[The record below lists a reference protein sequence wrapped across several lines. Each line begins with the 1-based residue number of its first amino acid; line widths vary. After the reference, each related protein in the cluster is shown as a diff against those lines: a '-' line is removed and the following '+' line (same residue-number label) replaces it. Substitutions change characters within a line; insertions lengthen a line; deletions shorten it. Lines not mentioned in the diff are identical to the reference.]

1 MSEYREISREKKKT
15 TKKIFKGVKKNLSIG
30 LVSLGLGASSQL
42 YFPQMKLMQ
51 QLDNWSLSTNWKV
64 ATPIITVGLIG
75 IGLIKTVS
83 NGIKLAVNKRK
94 LSLLEE
100 DASFLQGENEREN
113 KILKLENKHLK
124 EENMMLR
131 DYYTN
136 R

>member
-15 TKKIFKGVKKNLSIG
+15 TKKIFKGVKNLSIG

-51 QLDNWSLSTNWKV
+51 QLDNWSLSTNGKV

-94 LSLLEE
+94 L
-100 DASFLQGENEREN
+100 
-113 KILKLENKHLK
+113 
-124 EENMMLR
+124 
-131 DYYTN
+131 
-136 R
+136 

>member
-15 TKKIFKGVKKNLSIG
+15 TKKIFKSVKNLSIG

-42 YFPQMKLMQ
+42 YFPDIILMQ
-51 QLDNWSLSTNWKV
+51 NLDNWSVSTNGKV
-64 ATPIITVGLIG
+64 ATPIITIGLIG

-83 NGIKLAVNKRK
+83 NGIKLVVNKRR

-100 DASFLQGENEREN
+100 DASFLHGESEREN

-124 EENMMLR
+124 EENMMLK

>member
-1 MSEYREISREKKKT
+1 MSEYKEISREKKKT
-15 TKKIFKGVKKNLSIG
+15 TKKIFKGVKNLSIG

-42 YFPQMKLMQ
+42 YFPKMKLMQ
-51 QLDNWSLSTNWKV
+51 QLDNWSLSTNGKV

-83 NGIKLAVNKRK
+83 NGIKLAVNK

>member
-15 TKKIFKGVKKNLSIG
+15 TKKIFKSVKNLSIG

-42 YFPQMKLMQ
+42 YFPDMTLMQ
-51 QLDNWSLSTNWKV
+51 DLDNWSVSTNGKV
-64 ATPIITVGLIG
+64 ATPIITIGLIG

-83 NGIKLAVNKRK
+83 NGIKLVVNKRR

-100 DASFLQGENEREN
+100 DASFLHGESEREN

-124 EENMMLR
+124 EENMMLK

>member
-1 MSEYREISREKKKT
+1 MRHHNF
-15 TKKIFKGVKKNLSIG
+15 IFRKWNLC
-30 LVSLGLGASSQL
+30 SS
-42 YFPQMKLMQ
+42 
-51 QLDNWSLSTNWKV
+51 SLSTNGKV

>member
-15 TKKIFKGVKKNLSIG
+15 TKKIFKSVKNLSIG

-42 YFPQMKLMQ
+42 YFPDMILMQ
-51 QLDNWSLSTNWKV
+51 NLDNWSVSTNGKV
-64 ATPIITVGLIG
+64 ATPIITIGLIG

-83 NGIKLAVNKRK
+83 NGIKLVVNKRR

-100 DASFLQGENEREN
+100 DASFLHGESEREN

-124 EENMMLR
+124 EENMMLK

>member
-15 TKKIFKGVKKNLSIG
+15 TKKIFKGVKNLSIG
-30 LVSLGLGASSQL
+30 LVSLGIGASSPL

-51 QLDNWSLSTNWKV
+51 QLDNWSLSTNGKV